1 MSKEKLPVNWSEV
14 CNQLK
19 IDERLP
25 FDLSMLPLVERNY
38 MVAAY
43 KLPYIVRAI
52 NGDWNSDYTNEN
64 QYKYFPYF
72 IVKTDGNVSG
82 SGRSCHVYGHWRAAA
97 FVGVRLCFENKE
109 KVEHCV
115 KYFLPEYEAFLTY
128 KNENIF
134 DFENVEVKEV
144 GNDKYEG
151 KAVNVKHLTFG
162 EQLVGLTFN
171 PSNDSKVDKAK
182 RLCADLADLVNQS
195 FYEGEQDDKPLS
207 LRHKLFNHT
216 IGEIL
221 NAQMNVV
228 KVLTFKY

>member
-97 FVGVRLCFENKE
+97 FVGVRLCFENKA
-109 KVEHCV
+109 KVEHSV

-128 KNENIF
+128 KNENVF

-144 GNDKYEG
+144 KSNFGSNNELFFQSLVHNLKGLGEVTTLINSGFSSNVCLNISNKNLEFIFDNEGNLSDITLSEKVVS
-151 KAVNVKHLTFG
+151 VN
-162 EQLVGLTFN
+162 
-171 PSNDSKVDKAK
+171 
-182 RLCADLADLVNQS
+182 
-195 FYEGEQDDKPLS
+195 
-207 LRHKLFNHT
+207 KLFST
-216 IGEIL
+216 SDL
-221 NAQMNVV
+221 
-228 KVLTFKY
+228 